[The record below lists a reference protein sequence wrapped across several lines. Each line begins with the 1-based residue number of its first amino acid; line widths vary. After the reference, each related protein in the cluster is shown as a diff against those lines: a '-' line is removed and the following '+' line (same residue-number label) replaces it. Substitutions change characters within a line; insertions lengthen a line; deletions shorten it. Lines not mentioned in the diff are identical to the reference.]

1 MTPDKP
7 LVIDTKEEVH
17 IDKNSLK
24 GKCITCRRG
33 VFTLFT
39 VWCIHSKNPEG
50 YKTHSPFYS
59 CPFYEMSFDFK
70 LLDKLMTIQRHD
82 KYVDPYLKANGVEV
96 KPNENRTSKEFSE
109 NKNADT
115 DSNDSNKSDGQGT
128 SSIGTRPD
136 KISSNSKSDIKEY
149 R

>member
-7 LVIDTKEEVH
+7 LVIDTKEELH

-33 VFTLFT
+33 IFTLFT
-39 VWCIHSKNPEG
+39 IWCIHSKNPEG

-59 CPFYEMSFDFK
+59 CPFYEISFDFK

-96 KPNENRTSKEFSE
+96 KPNENRNAKEVPNIS
-109 NKNADT
+109 DT
-115 DSNDSNKSDGQGT
+115 KELSDKSD
-128 SSIGTRPD
+128 
-136 KISSNSKSDIKEY
+136 K
-149 R
+149 